1 MKKKI
6 VCFVITLIT
15 MLVGGYSVY
24 TSQNSDN
31 ILSGLR
37 LANMEILAN
46 AEFSGNVSRPCYR
59 TVGLGYGERYYV
71 TYCGACGISVE
82 CTSASDTGICT
93 LYI

>member
-15 MLVGGYSVY
+15 MFVAGYSVY
-24 TSQNSDN
+24 TSQKSDMV
-31 ILSGLR
+31 LSGLK
-37 LANMEILAN
+37 LTNMEILAN
-46 AEFSGNVSRPCYR
+46 AEFSGNISVTCYQ
-59 TVGLGYGERYYV
+59 TVGLGYGEKYYV

-82 CTSASDTGICT
+82 CTSASNTGSCT